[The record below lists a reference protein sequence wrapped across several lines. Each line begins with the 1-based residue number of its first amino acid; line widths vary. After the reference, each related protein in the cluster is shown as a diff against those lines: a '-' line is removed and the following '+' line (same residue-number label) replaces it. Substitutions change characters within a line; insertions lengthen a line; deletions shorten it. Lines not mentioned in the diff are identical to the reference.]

1 MTPAGFPHSEIPGSQ
16 LGCQLPGAY
25 RRLLRPSSALGDK
38 ASTMRPKKLTHKTKK
53 KDARV
58 HYADLKQQTHNRHH
72 TPANPETTQAVQA
85 SAGRER
91 QQATA
96 RSLRHPTA
104 HPQPT
109 PTTPARSTP
118 PPQGQEYWTPRRP
131 TQIAIVSVPPMSNRR
146 RTHADETANNEP
158 RAHHQK

>member
-1 MTPAGFPHSEIPGSQ
+1 MRGYPIRTPSDHSSVDSSPRLIAASHV
-16 LGCQLPGAY
+16 LH
-25 RRLLRPSSALGDK
+25 RLLVPRHPPCALK
-38 ASTMRPKKLTHKTKK
+38 NLHTKPRKKMLASTMQISNNKPTTGTTHPPTQRQPRRYRHQP
-53 KDARV
+53 AERRN
-58 HYADLKQQTHNRHH
+58 KQ
-72 TPANPETTQAVQA
+72 
-85 SAGRER
+85 
-91 QQATA
+91 A

-131 TQIAIVSVPPMSNRR
+131 TQIAIASVPPMSNRR